1 MSKVDFAKA
10 ASQIIHPDVAKS
22 LANLAA
28 DIAFSHTFIGHG
40 GIGGGGIG
48 GGLRPA
54 GAGSVEGFGNENSL
68 FASLGYEYSMSGV
81 GCGRGAAGS
90 VGATA
95 E

>member
-1 MSKVDFAKA
+1 M
-10 ASQIIHPDVAKS
+10 
-22 LANLAA
+22 
-28 DIAFSHTFIGHG
+28 TGGG
-40 GIGGGGIG
+40 GIGGGGID
-48 GGLRPA
+48 GGLRPKFFAPA

-95 E
+95 AEAGEKNWAAEKFAKQQALTYELQGEVHV